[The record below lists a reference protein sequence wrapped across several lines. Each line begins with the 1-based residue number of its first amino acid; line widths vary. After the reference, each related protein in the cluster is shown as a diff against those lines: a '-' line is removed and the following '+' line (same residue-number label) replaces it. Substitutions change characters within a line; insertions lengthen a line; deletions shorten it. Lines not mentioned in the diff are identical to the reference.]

1 MLVDRWLQYH
11 GGQRGM
17 LEVPE
22 RSEIEPAGQ
31 ADGFLVTEGVVGQV
45 LPPHQYGTGVLLHY
59 FFTKED
65 ERKAMALKP
74 QHIVDRL
81 FEQIEAEYFDFT
93 ITVSDS
99 GAPERWLQL
108 RGNSIN
114 VPYPHNGPP
123 EEVLLAFD
131 IFGNLPWDVDSWEAG
146 RYVTVDWGPSGK
158 ATEPM
163 GERLAL
169 AAVLTRMLENYLGL
183 PVDSEQWV
191 IVEE

>member
-1 MLVDRWLQYH
+1 MLGDKDEDGRLEKAAEQGSSLSIESLAKPTDSWSPRGRLQ
-11 GGQRGM
+11 
-17 LEVPE
+17 
-22 RSEIEPAGQ
+22 
-31 ADGFLVTEGVVGQV
+31 
-45 LPPHQYGTGVLLHY
+45 
-59 FFTKED
+59 K
-65 ERKAMALKP
+65 MALNP

-123 EEVLLAFD
+123 EEVLPAFD
-131 IFGNLPWDVDSWEAG
+131 IFRNLPWGVDSWEASH
-146 RYVTVDWGPSGK
+146 YVTVDWGPSDKETG
-158 ATEPM
+158 PM

-169 AAVLTRMLENYLGL
+169 AAVLARMLENYLGL
-183 PVDSEQWV
+183 PVDSERWV